1 MTICALSTPSGIG
14 GIAVVRI
21 SGPDAISACAK
32 VFQPFKAAHTLD
44 LRPTHTLTFGRIIHP
59 DTQEVL
65 DEVVVALYRAP
76 HSFTG
81 EDVVEISCH
90 GSAYI
95 QQELLHVLTT
105 FCGVRMAQGG
115 EFTRRA
121 FANGRMDLSQAEA
134 VADLISAQ
142 NAAAHRL
149 AFSQMKG
156 SISRKLDTLHDQLLR
171 LSSLLELELD
181 FSEEDVEF
189 ADRSQ
194 LLDIARQIDAE
205 VVRLSDTFRTGQAIR
220 NGIPVAIIG
229 ETNVG
234 KSTLLNHLLGDERA
248 IVSDVHGTTRDV
260 IEDTILLDGQLI
272 RFIDTAGIRDTSD
285 QVETMG
291 IERTYQRL
299 ERAQIVLWLIDGTRL
314 ADADSTQRCIQD
326 TLDVYRRIQ
335 PYLRDQQL
343 LLVINKIDL
352 IPSDT
357 LHANLPLL
365 QQALDEAGLPKQTG
379 QSGLPPKQTGQSGLP
394 PKQVFCPRCSGDR
407 GGAEDRGGL
416 LFLSA
421 KHSLGFDHLREVLV
435 RATRLPQ
442 AQGDVILTN
451 QRHYEAMQ
459 EAHQALL
466 HVIDGLESHLSGD
479 LVAEDLHA
487 VIDVLNSVLG
497 RSITSQDTLNNIFK
511 NFCIGK

>member
-1 MTICALSTPSGIG
+1 MTICALSTPSGMG

-21 SGPDAISACAK
+21 SGPDAISACARIFRPHK
-32 VFQPFKAAHTLD
+32 SDHSLD
-44 LRPTHTLTFGRIIHP
+44 HRKTHTLTFGRIVNP
-59 DTQEVL
+59 TTGEEL
-65 DEVVVALYRAP
+65 DEVVVSLFRAP
-76 HSFTG
+76 HSYTG
-81 EDVVEISCH
+81 EDVVEITCH
-90 GSAYI
+90 GSLYI
-95 QQELLHVLTT
+95 QQELLHLLIGQ
-105 FCGVRMAQGG
+105 CGVRMAEGG

-134 VADLISAQ
+134 VADLIASQ

-156 SISRKLDTLHDQLLR
+156 SVSQKLDNLHDQLLR

-189 ADRSQ
+189 ADRTE
-194 LLDIARQIDAE
+194 LLDTARQIDAE
-205 VVRLSDTFRTGQAIR
+205 VVHLSDTFRTGQAIR

-234 KSTLLNHLLGDERA
+234 KSTLLNQLLGDERA
-248 IVSDVHGTTRDV
+248 IVSEVHGTTRDV

-285 QVETMG
+285 RVETMG

-314 ADADSTQRCIQD
+314 ADADSTQRCIHD
-326 TLDVYRRIQ
+326 TLDVYRRIV

-365 QQALDEAGLPKQTG
+365 QHALDNAGLPPNQTDDPNLPPKQTDEAGLPP
-379 QSGLPPKQTGQSGLP
+379 L
-394 PKQVFCPRCSGDR
+394 R
-407 GGAEDRGGL
+407 GDRGGL
-416 LFLSA
+416 LLLSA
-421 KHSLGFDHLREVLV
+421 KHSQGLDQLRKVLV
-435 RATRLPQ
+435 QATRLPQ

-466 HVIDGLESHLSGD
+466 HVIDGLQSHLSGD

-487 VIDVLNSVLG
+487 VIDALNSVLG

-511 NFCIGK
+511 NFCVGK

>member
-21 SGPDAISACAK
+21 SGPDAISACAQ

-59 DTQEVL
+59 DTREVL

-95 QQELLHVLTT
+95 QQELLHVLTS

-189 ADRSQ
+189 ADRSE

-314 ADADSTQRCIQD
+314 ADAASTQRCIQD

-352 IPSDT
+352 ISSDT

-365 QQALDEAGLPKQTG
+365 QQALDEAGLHSSPFKG
-379 QSGLPPKQTGQSGLP
+379 
-394 PKQVFCPRCSGDR
+394 
-407 GGAEDRGGL
+407 DRGGL
-416 LFLSA
+416 LYLSA

-459 EAHQALL
+459 EAHQSLL

-487 VIDVLNSVLG
+487 VIDALNSVLG

-511 NFCIGK
+511 HFCIGK

>member
-21 SGPDAISACAK
+21 SGPDAISACAQ
-32 VFQPFKAAHTLD
+32 VFQPFKAEHTLD

-59 DTQEVL
+59 DTHEVL

-76 HSFTG
+76 YSFTG

-95 QQELLHVLTT
+95 QQELLHVLTS

-134 VADLISAQ
+134 VADLITAQ

-189 ADRSQ
+189 ADRSE

-314 ADADSTQRCIQD
+314 ADAASTQRCIQD

-357 LHANLPLL
+357 LNANLPLL
-365 QQALDEAGLPKQTG
+365 QQALDETIPPPLRGDQGGLP
-379 QSGLPPKQTGQSGLP
+379 
-394 PKQVFCPRCSGDR
+394 
-407 GGAEDRGGL
+407 
-416 LFLSA
+416 LSA

-459 EAHQALL
+459 EAHAALQ

-487 VIDVLNSVLG
+487 VIDALNSVLG

-511 NFCIGK
+511 HFCIGK

>member
-1 MTICALSTPSGIG
+1 MTICAISTPAGIG
-14 GIAVVRI
+14 GLSVVRI
-21 SGPDAISACAK
+21 SGPDAISACTRL
-32 VFQPFKAAHTLD
+32 FRPFKSDHTLYHR
-44 LRPTHTLTFGRIIHP
+44 LSHTLTFGRIIHP
-59 DTQEVL
+59 ATGDVL
-65 DEVVVALYRAP
+65 DEVVVSLFRAP
-76 HSFTG
+76 HSYTG
-81 EDVVEISCH
+81 EDVVEIACH
-90 GSAYI
+90 GSLYI
-95 QQELLHVLTT
+95 QQELLHLLIGY
-105 FCGVRMAQGG
+105 CGLRMAEGG

-134 VADLISAQ
+134 VADLIASQ

-156 SISRKLDTLHDQLLR
+156 SISQKLDGLHDQLLR

-189 ADRSQ
+189 ADRTQ
-194 LLDIARQIDAE
+194 LLDLARQIDAE

-272 RFIDTAGIRDTSD
+272 RFIDTAGIRDTRD

-314 ADADSTQRCIQD
+314 ANPSSTNLCIKD
-326 TLDVYRRIQ
+326 TIDVYRRIE
-335 PYLRDQQL
+335 PYLKDQHL
-343 LLVINKIDL
+343 IPIINKIDL
-352 IPSDT
+352 IPSDA
-357 LHANLPLL
+357 LHANLPHF
-365 QQALDEAGLPKQTG
+365 QQFLNELVSSP
-379 QSGLPPKQTGQSGLP
+379 SR
-394 PKQVFCPRCSGDR
+394 VFSPRSSEDR
-407 GGAEDRGGL
+407 GDLPSSMEDRGGL
-416 LFLSA
+416 LLSA
-421 KHSLGFDHLREVLV
+421 KHDQGLDHLREVLV
-435 RATRLPQ
+435 RTTRLPQQ

-451 QRHYEAMQ
+451 QRHYDAMQ
-459 EAHQALL
+459 EAHRALL
-466 HVIDGLESHLSGD
+466 HVIDGLQSHLSGD

-487 VIDVLNSVLG
+487 VIDALNSVLG

>member
-95 QQELLHVLTT
+95 QQELLHVLTSC
-105 FCGVRMAQGG
+105 CGVRMAQGG

-189 ADRSQ
+189 ADRSE
-194 LLDIARQIDAE
+194 LLDIAHQIDAE

-272 RFIDTAGIRDTSD
+272 RFIDTAGIRETSD

-314 ADADSTQRCIQD
+314 ADAASTQRCIQD

-352 IPSDT
+352 IPSDI

-394 PKQVFCPRCSGDR
+394 PKQG
-407 GGAEDRGGL
+407 DRGGL

-442 AQGDVILTN
+442 TQGDVILTN

-466 HVIDGLESHLSGD
+466 HVIDGLESHLSSD

-487 VIDVLNSVLG
+487 VIDALNSVLG

-511 NFCIGK
+511 HFCIGK

>member
-90 GSAYI
+90 GSSYI
-95 QQELLHVLTT
+95 QQELLHVLTS

-189 ADRSQ
+189 ADRSE

-234 KSTLLNHLLGDERA
+234 KSTLLNQLLGDERA

-314 ADADSTQRCIQD
+314 ADAASTQRCIQD

-365 QQALDEAGLPKQTG
+365 QQALDEAGLPPMHIDEVGHHSSPYAGIQ
-379 QSGLPPKQTGQSGLP
+379 PPL
-394 PKQVFCPRCSGDR
+394 F
-407 GGAEDRGGL
+407 GGL
-416 LFLSA
+416 RGCGGLEGVFLSA

-442 AQGDVILTN
+442 VQGDVILTN

-487 VIDVLNSVLG
+487 VIDALNSVLG

-511 NFCIGK
+511 HFCIGK

>member
-95 QQELLHVLTT
+95 QQELLHVLTS

-189 ADRSQ
+189 ADRSE

-394 PKQVFCPRCSGDR
+394 PKQG
-407 GGAEDRGGL
+407 DRGGL

-487 VIDVLNSVLG
+487 VIDALNSVLG

-511 NFCIGK
+511 HFCVGK

>member
-44 LRPTHTLTFGRIIHP
+44 QRATHTLTFGRIIHP
-59 DTQEVL
+59 DTHEVL

-95 QQELLHVLTT
+95 QQELLHVLTSN
-105 FCGVRMAQGG
+105 CGVRMAQGG

-189 ADRSQ
+189 ADRSE

-285 QVETMG
+285 QVESMG

-314 ADADSTQRCIQD
+314 ADAASTQRCIQD

-335 PYLRDQQL
+335 PYLHDQQL

-352 IPSDT
+352 IPSET

-365 QQALDEAGLPKQTG
+365 QQALDEAGLP
-379 QSGLPPKQTGQSGLP
+379 PKQTGQSGLP
-394 PKQVFCPRCSGDR
+394 PFR
-407 GGAEDRGGL
+407 GDRGGL
-416 LFLSA
+416 LLLSA
-421 KHSLGFDHLREVLV
+421 KHSLGFDHLRDVLV

-442 AQGDVILTN
+442 AQGDVVLTN

-459 EAHQALL
+459 EAHVALQ

-487 VIDVLNSVLG
+487 VIDALNSVLG

-511 NFCIGK
+511 HFCIGK

>member
-95 QQELLHVLTT
+95 QQELLHVLTSC
-105 FCGVRMAQGG
+105 CGVRMAQGG

-156 SISRKLDTLHDQLLR
+156 SISRKLDTLHDQLLH

-189 ADRSQ
+189 ADRSE

-365 QQALDEAGLPKQTG
+365 QQALDEVGLHSSPFK
-379 QSGLPPKQTGQSGLP
+379 
-394 PKQVFCPRCSGDR
+394 VFCPRCSGDR

-416 LFLSA
+416 LLLSA

-459 EAHQALL
+459 EAHTALQ

-487 VIDVLNSVLG
+487 VIDALNSVLG

>member
-21 SGPDAISACAK
+21 SGPDAISACAQ

-59 DTQEVL
+59 DTREVL

-95 QQELLHVLTT
+95 QQELLHVLTS

-189 ADRSQ
+189 ADRSE

-379 QSGLPPKQTGQSGLP
+379 QSGLPPKQ
-394 PKQVFCPRCSGDR
+394 VFCPRCSGDR
-407 GGAEDRGGL
+407 GGAEERGGL
-416 LFLSA
+416 LLSA

-459 EAHQALL
+459 EAHAALQ

-487 VIDVLNSVLG
+487 VIDALNSVLG

-511 NFCIGK
+511 HFCIGK

>member
-189 ADRSQ
+189 ADRSE

-272 RFIDTAGIRDTSD
+272 RFIDTAGIRETSD

-365 QQALDEAGLPKQTG
+365 QHALDEAGLPKQTG
-379 QSGLPPKQTGQSGLP
+379 QSGLPPKQTGQSSLP
-394 PKQVFCPRCSGDR
+394 PMQG
-407 GGAEDRGGL
+407 ERGGL
-416 LFLSA
+416 LLSA

-459 EAHQALL
+459 EAHAALQ

-487 VIDVLNSVLG
+487 VIDALNSVLG

-511 NFCIGK
+511 HFCIGK

>member
-21 SGPDAISACAK
+21 SGPDAISSCARI
-32 VFQPFKAAHTLD
+32 FRPYKATHTLD
-44 LRPTHTLTFGRIIHP
+44 LRPSHTLTFGKIIHP
-59 DTQEVL
+59 ESDEVL
-65 DEVVVALYRAP
+65 DEVVVSLFRAP
-76 HSFTG
+76 QSYTG

-90 GSAYI
+90 GSLYI
-95 QQELLHVLTT
+95 QQELLHVLIRY
-105 FCGVRMAQGG
+105 CGVRMAEGG

-149 AFSQMKG
+149 AYSQMKG
-156 SISRKLDTLHDQLLR
+156 SVSRKLDGLHDQLLR

-189 ADRSQ
+189 ADRTE

-205 VVRLSDTFRTGQAIR
+205 IVRLSDTFRTGQAIR

-299 ERAQIVLWLIDGTRL
+299 QRAQIVLWLIDGTRL
-314 ADADSTQRCIQD
+314 AYPSSTESCIQD
-326 TLDVYRRIQ
+326 TLDVYHRIE
-335 PYLRDQQL
+335 PYLKDQQL
-343 LLVINKIDL
+343 ILVINKIDL
-352 IPSDT
+352 VPSSA
-357 LHANLPLL
+357 LHANLPRF
-365 QQALDEAGLPKQTG
+365 QQTLNETILHSSPYA
-379 QSGLPPKQTGQSGLP
+379 
-394 PKQVFCPRCSGDR
+394 
-407 GGAEDRGGL
+407 GGL
-416 LFLSA
+416 ERVFLSLSA
-421 KHSLGFDHLREVLV
+421 KHELGFDNLRDVLV
-435 RATRLPQ
+435 QATRLPQ
-442 AQGDVILTN
+442 QTQGDVILTN

-459 EAHQALL
+459 EAHAALQ
-466 HVIDGLESHLSGD
+466 HVIDGLQSHLSGD

-487 VIDVLNSVLG
+487 VIDALNSVLG

>member
-1 MTICALSTPSGIG
+1 MTICALSTPSGMG

-21 SGPDAISACAK
+21 SGPDAISACARIFRPYK
-32 VFQPFKAAHTLD
+32 SDHSLD
-44 LRPTHTLTFGRIIHP
+44 LRKTHTLTFGRIVNP
-59 DTQEVL
+59 ATGEEL
-65 DEVVVALYRAP
+65 DEVVVSLFRAP
-76 HSFTG
+76 HSYTG
-81 EDVVEISCH
+81 EDVVEITCH
-90 GSAYI
+90 GSLYI
-95 QQELLHVLTT
+95 QQELLHLLIGQ
-105 FCGVRMAQGG
+105 CGVRMAEGG

-134 VADLISAQ
+134 VADLIASQ

-156 SISRKLDTLHDQLLR
+156 SVSQKLDGLHDQLLR

-189 ADRSQ
+189 ADRTE
-194 LLDIARQIDAE
+194 LLDTARQIDAE
-205 VVRLSDTFRTGQAIR
+205 VVHLSDTFRTGQAIR

-234 KSTLLNHLLGDERA
+234 KSTLLNQLLGDERA

-285 QVETMG
+285 RVETMG
-291 IERTYQRL
+291 IKRTYQRL

-314 ADADSTQRCIQD
+314 ANADSTQRCIHD
-326 TLDVYRRIQ
+326 TLDVYRRIV

-365 QQALDEAGLPKQTG
+365 QHALDEAGLFPRQKG
-379 QSGLPPKQTGQSGLP
+379 QSGLPPKQG
-394 PKQVFCPRCSGDR
+394 
-407 GGAEDRGGL
+407 DRGGL
-416 LFLSA
+416 LLLSA
-421 KHSLGFDHLREVLV
+421 KHSQGLDQLRKVLV

-466 HVIDGLESHLSGD
+466 HVIDGLQSHLSGD

-487 VIDVLNSVLG
+487 VIDALNSVLG

>member
-32 VFQPFKAAHTLD
+32 VFQPFKAEHTLD

-95 QQELLHVLTT
+95 QQELLHVLTS

-189 ADRSQ
+189 ADRSE

-352 IPSDT
+352 LTTEQIHTNIPHFQEELCKIVPLD
-357 LHANLPLL
+357 ANVQLR
-365 QQALDEAGLPKQTG
+365 
-379 QSGLPPKQTGQSGLP
+379 QSSLP

-407 GGAEDRGGL
+407 GGAEERGGFL
-416 LFLSA
+416 YLSA

-459 EAHQALL
+459 EAHAALQ

-487 VIDVLNSVLG
+487 VIDALNSVLG

-511 NFCIGK
+511 HFCVGK

>member
-44 LRPTHTLTFGRIIHP
+44 QRATHTLTFGRIIHP

-95 QQELLHVLTT
+95 QQELLHVLTS

-189 ADRSQ
+189 ADRSE

-314 ADADSTQRCIQD
+314 ADAASTQRCIQD

-352 IPSDT
+352 IPSDI

-394 PKQVFCPRCSGDR
+394 PKQG
-407 GGAEDRGGL
+407 DRGGL

-466 HVIDGLESHLSGD
+466 RVIDGLESHLSGD

-487 VIDVLNSVLG
+487 VIDALNSVLG

>member
-21 SGPDAISACAK
+21 SGPDAISACAQ

-59 DTQEVL
+59 ETQEVL

-95 QQELLHVLTT
+95 QQELLHVLTS

-156 SISRKLDTLHDQLLR
+156 SISRKLDTLHDQLLH

-189 ADRSQ
+189 ADRSE

-335 PYLRDQQL
+335 PYVRDQQL

-352 IPSDT
+352 ISSDT

-394 PKQVFCPRCSGDR
+394 PKQGDR
-407 GGAEDRGGL
+407 GG

-487 VIDVLNSVLG
+487 VIDALNSVLG

-511 NFCIGK
+511 HFCVGK

>member
-95 QQELLHVLTT
+95 QQELLHVLTSC
-105 FCGVRMAQGG
+105 CGVRMAQGG

-189 ADRSQ
+189 ADRSE

-365 QQALDEAGLPKQTG
+365 QQALDEAGLPPMHIDEVGHHSSPYAGIQ
-379 QSGLPPKQTGQSGLP
+379 PPL
-394 PKQVFCPRCSGDR
+394 F
-407 GGAEDRGGL
+407 GGL
-416 LFLSA
+416 RGCGGLEGVFLSA

-442 AQGDVILTN
+442 TQGDVILTN
-451 QRHYEAMQ
+451 HRHYEAMQ
-459 EAHQALL
+459 EAHQALQ

-487 VIDVLNSVLG
+487 VIDALNSVLG

-511 NFCIGK
+511 HFCIGK

>member
-44 LRPTHTLTFGRIIHP
+44 QRATHTLTFGRIIHP

-95 QQELLHVLTT
+95 QQELLHVLTS

-189 ADRSQ
+189 ADRSE

-314 ADADSTQRCIQD
+314 ADAASTQRCIQD

-365 QQALDEAGLPKQTG
+365 QHALDEAGIHSKNKDNAGHHSSPY
-379 QSGLPPKQTGQSGLP
+379 
-394 PKQVFCPRCSGDR
+394 
-407 GGAEDRGGL
+407 AGGL
-416 LFLSA
+416 EGVFLSA

-442 AQGDVILTN
+442 AHGDVILTN

-459 EAHQALL
+459 EAHAALQ

-487 VIDVLNSVLG
+487 VIDALNSVLG

-511 NFCIGK
+511 HFCIGK

>member
-95 QQELLHVLTT
+95 QQELLHVLTS

-189 ADRSQ
+189 ADRSE

-314 ADADSTQRCIQD
+314 ADAASTQRCIQD

-365 QQALDEAGLPKQTG
+365 QQALDEVGLHSSPFKG
-379 QSGLPPKQTGQSGLP
+379 
-394 PKQVFCPRCSGDR
+394 
-407 GGAEDRGGL
+407 DRGGL
-416 LFLSA
+416 LLLSA

-487 VIDVLNSVLG
+487 VIDALNSVLG

-511 NFCIGK
+511 HFCVGK